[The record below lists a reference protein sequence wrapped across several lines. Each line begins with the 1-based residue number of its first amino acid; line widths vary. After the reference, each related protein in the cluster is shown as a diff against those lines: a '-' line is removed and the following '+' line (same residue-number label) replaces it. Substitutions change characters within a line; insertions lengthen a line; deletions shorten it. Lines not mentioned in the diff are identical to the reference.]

1 MTTPTTE
8 QTVIAAIATISGTK
22 REDIRLDDT
31 FERLH
36 MDSLDIVETAMAL
49 EDEMAICIDD
59 DDLAEVDT
67 VGGLIALVERIR
79 SGAQQETT

>member
-31 FERLH
+31 FERLN

-59 DDLAEVDT
+59 GDLAEVDT
-67 VGGLIALVERIR
+67 VGGLIALVERLR
-79 SGAQQETT
+79 SGTQQEMA